1 MRQEET
7 PDLIL
12 SGVRG
17 PSEKPGRGL
26 LPGAQSWTLRSR
38 AVRAAILL
46 SKPPVR
52 GVCRS
57 SPSRPGQDPREC
69 TQPSAGTTCSRGF
82 RTHRM
87 GHLL

>member
-1 MRQEET
+1 MRREET
-7 PDLIL
+7 PELIL

-17 PSEKPGRGL
+17 RSEKPGRGL
-26 LPGAQSWTLRSR
+26 LPGAQSWTPRSR
-38 AVRAAILL
+38 AVRAAVLL

-57 SPSRPGQDPREC
+57 SPSQPGQDPRES
-69 TQPSAGTTCSRGF
+69 TQLFAGTTCSRGF
-82 RTHRM
+82 RTHLM